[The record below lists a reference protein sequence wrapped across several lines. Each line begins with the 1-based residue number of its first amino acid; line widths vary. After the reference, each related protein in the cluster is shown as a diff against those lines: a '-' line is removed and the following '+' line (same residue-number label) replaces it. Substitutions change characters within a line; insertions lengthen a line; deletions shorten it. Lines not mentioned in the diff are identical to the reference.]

1 MRHTTLAAF
10 ALGFCLAILF
20 TSTAETPH
28 QGASEASVASS
39 EQLTP

>member
-20 TSTAETPH
+20 TSPAEKPQH
-28 QGASEASVASS
+28 KGGEASVALS

>member
-20 TSTAETPH
+20 TSPAQLP
-28 QGASEASVASS
+28 QPRGSEASVAFS
-39 EQLTP
+39 EQLKP